1 MNGNKDDTEPT
12 IKDESPFG
20 KLSEDLL
27 IEIFIRVPITK
38 WDQISCVRKQ
48 WANLFRGECLWQAA
62 LNRLYPL
69 ASKTKRWTGPIR
81 QGLSKRRYVA
91 LYISRNILGVE
102 TDIDEML
109 GHIYLFLK
117 DQLQLST
124 TPASGIL
131 HGTLIDQLIVSGKSK
146 EEADELT
153 TKIWLALLDN
163 LEDTKHTFIVLKS
176 IAQEYDGFLPYPYS
190 RPIKMQWKVF
200 EKLFVDFRDLLDHPE
215 YCDLIGIAKKKFQT
229 VPYICYPLFFFFE
242 MVLTK
247 VLLILVLCISVSSTL
262 TQSNDGGHI
271 SILVS
276 KTGLEFAKDFLIN
289 RVISTTV
296 PLQLPDI
303 EKKVRIPLIGK
314 VRMGLSNI
322 QIDSVDVHSSKIE
335 TGKDGIFLS
344 VSGATANLSMDWS
357 YTYRASFFEIS
368 DHGDAFV
375 KVKGIDVKTTVTL
388 LDDNGGLKVA
398 SRESDCT
405 VENIDIHINGG
416 ASWLYQGVVDAFE
429 KTIISTVEN
438 TVSKKILEKMKE
450 LDSFLQSLPK
460 ERKIDDSA
468 AVNLTFTGNP
478 VLGNSSVEVAIS
490 GLFMPKGDGV
500 KVSGSPSSSFFREV
514 NKMVT
519 ISIEEEVF
527 NSATLVYFNAK
538 VMHLVI
544 GETKNGSILS
554 TSDWKLI
561 LPELY
566 KHYPDEKMMLNM
578 SVTSP
583 PAVNITENGI
593 DATIQLDIAIDVQ
606 DSGKVLSV
614 ARISSVMNV
623 ACSAEIVN
631 ENLTGSL
638 RLNDFN
644 ATMTWSKIGEFQSNY
659 VQAATSRVLEALFLP
674 YVNTRLKRGFPLP
687 IPSEFTVKDIE
698 IAYANSAILV
708 GTNIGTSTSTN
719 HY

>member
-1 MNGNKDDTEPT
+1 
-12 IKDESPFG
+12 
-20 KLSEDLL
+20 
-27 IEIFIRVPITK
+27 
-38 WDQISCVRKQ
+38 
-48 WANLFRGECLWQAA
+48 
-62 LNRLYPL
+62 
-69 ASKTKRWTGPIR
+69 
-81 QGLSKRRYVA
+81 
-91 LYISRNILGVE
+91 
-102 TDIDEML
+102 
-109 GHIYLFLK
+109 
-117 DQLQLST
+117 
-124 TPASGIL
+124 
-131 HGTLIDQLIVSGKSK
+131 
-146 EEADELT
+146 
-153 TKIWLALLDN
+153 
-163 LEDTKHTFIVLKS
+163 
-176 IAQEYDGFLPYPYS
+176 
-190 RPIKMQWKVF
+190 
-200 EKLFVDFRDLLDHPE
+200 
-215 YCDLIGIAKKKFQT
+215 
-229 VPYICYPLFFFFE
+229 

-247 VLLILVLCISVSSTL
+247 VLLILVLCIL
-262 TQSNDGGHI
+262 TQSNNGGHI

-276 KTGLEFAKDFLIN
+276 KTGLESAKDFLIN
-289 RVISTTV
+289 RVISTTI
-296 PLQLPDI
+296 PLQLPEI

-388 LDDNGGLKVA
+388 LDDYGSLKVA

-438 TVSKKILEKMKE
+438 TVSKKILEKMKK

-478 VLGNSSVEVAIS
+478 VLGNSSVKVAIS
-490 GLFMPKGDGV
+490 GLFMPKGDDV
-500 KVSGSPSSSFFREV
+500 KVSGSHSSPSSFFREV
-514 NKMVT
+514 NRMVT

-527 NSATLVYFNAK
+527 NSATLVYFNLVLMQAK

-566 KHYPDEKMMLNM
+566 KHYPDDKMMLNM

-583 PAVNITENGI
+583 PAVKITENGI

-614 ARISSVMNV
+614 ARISSVVNV
-623 ACSAEIVN
+623 VCSAEIVD

-644 ATMTWSKIGEFQSNY
+644 ATMKWSKIGVFQSDY

-687 IPSEFTVKDIE
+687 IPSDFTYADSIYGTKIHPSLKKSNDIF
-698 IAYANSAILV
+698 LR
-708 GTNIGTSTSTN
+708 G
-719 HY
+719 